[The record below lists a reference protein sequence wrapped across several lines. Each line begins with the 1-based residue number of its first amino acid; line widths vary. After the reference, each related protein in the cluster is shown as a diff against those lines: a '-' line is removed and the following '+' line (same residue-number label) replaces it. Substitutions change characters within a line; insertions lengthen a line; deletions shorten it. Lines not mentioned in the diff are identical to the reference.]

1 MLVAA
6 SSSMSPQNGRTLRE
20 EVRGYVLTVLCDLES
35 LFSTLMR
42 EGCTR

>member
-1 MLVAA
+1 MFVVA
-6 SSSMSPQNGRTLRE
+6 SSSVPPQNGRTLRE
-20 EVRGYVLTVLCDLES
+20 EVRGYVLTVLSDLES